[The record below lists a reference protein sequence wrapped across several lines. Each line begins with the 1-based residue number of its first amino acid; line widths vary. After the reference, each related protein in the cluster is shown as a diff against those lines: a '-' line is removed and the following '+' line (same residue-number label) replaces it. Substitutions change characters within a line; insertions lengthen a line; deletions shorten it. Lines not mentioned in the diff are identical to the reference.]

1 MRVTQITYG
10 KSKKLRDGTF
20 EFLILKADLDLIEDD
35 FPGSSVLVMPII
47 NQKQKIDK
55 IVSV

>member
-20 EFLILKADLDLIEDD
+20 EFLILKADVDIIEDD
-35 FPGSSVLVMPII
+35 FPQVIENVKDAVNRNLTREF
-47 NQKQKIDK
+47 
-55 IVSV
+55 